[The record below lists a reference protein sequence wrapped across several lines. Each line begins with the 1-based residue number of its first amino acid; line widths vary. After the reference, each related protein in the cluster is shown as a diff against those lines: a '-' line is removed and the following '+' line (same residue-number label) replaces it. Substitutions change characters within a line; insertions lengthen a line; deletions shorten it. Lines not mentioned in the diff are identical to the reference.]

1 MSGSARTAIVGL
13 VTLISGLA
21 AGCFDQRVP
30 PVESPSA
37 GPAAAVERH
46 TGSAAAQAAAKPID
60 ERDLGP
66 FELKPEWN
74 GPCERANVVDVNLGH
89 APEVFVRA
97 ANCQIA
103 GKEPS
108 KELVASFVDKLK
120 TKPKV
125 RRIDVVFE
133 LCKENGRSCELSYSD
148 PWQKNPDL
156 LGAPAVRGG
165 ARHHVMDECEGLVHT
180 KITR

>member
-89 APEVFVRA
+89 APEA
-97 ANCQIA
+97 
-103 GKEPS
+103 KMS
-108 KELVASFVDKLK
+108 SASRSQRGISPRL
-120 TKPKV
+120 
-125 RRIDVVFE
+125 
-133 LCKENGRSCELSYSD
+133 GRCD
-148 PWQKNPDL
+148 Q
-156 LGAPAVRGG
+156 
-165 ARHHVMDECEGLVHT
+165 
-180 KITR
+180 